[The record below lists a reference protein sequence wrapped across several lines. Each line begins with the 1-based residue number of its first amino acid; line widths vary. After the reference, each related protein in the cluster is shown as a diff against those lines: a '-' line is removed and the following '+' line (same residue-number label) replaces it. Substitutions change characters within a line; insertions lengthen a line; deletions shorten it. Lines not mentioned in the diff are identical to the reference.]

1 MTNRRPDLHKT
12 LAAALTIFALVLVD
26 DAFAGML
33 SMAVDDFVFKN
44 GAIDYSPTLDR
55 VTLESSDLSGA
66 RQTTLGAGTP
76 AIGLAE
82 EPTTELKLRA
92 DTAGSDLLQ
101 GRFNIFGSLNSA
113 AEASVPALIEESFD
127 AMQTRRVSDDFG
139 FLFVGGSHP
148 GDVALRLLKVGL
160 YTHVSGSPPEESL
173 RVFEASRLDV
183 NLSSVD
189 KMFASE
195 RRVMDDPIPVPAT
208 PLLLM
213 LGMLSLLGLH
223 RRQKSP

>member
-1 MTNRRPDLHKT
+1 MINRRPYLRNM
-12 LAAALTIFALVLVD
+12 LAAALSLSALGVVD
-26 DAFAGML
+26 NAFAGML

-44 GAIDYSPTLDR
+44 GAIDYSPTLER

-66 RQTTLGAGTP
+66 RQTTLGTGMP
-76 AIGLAE
+76 ASGPVDEL
-82 EPTTELKLRA
+82 TNELKLRA
-92 DTAGSDLLQ
+92 DTGGSELLH

-113 AEASVPALIEESFD
+113 AEASVPELIEESFD

-139 FLFVGGSHP
+139 FLFVGSSHP

-195 RRVMDDPIPVPAT
+195 RRVMDEPIPVPAT

-213 LGMLSLLGLH
+213 LGVLSLLGLH